1 MTIVEGTTYDI
12 FAVNGAGWLIDDRC
26 GLTDILAVKK
36 YAELFKKSHDPYAI
50 YRGEKLM
57 TYKNNYQRK
66 QAVWREKWLKKEDKR
81 LKQND
86 ERR

>member
-1 MTIVEGTTYDI
+1 MAIIEGTTYDI

-50 YRGEKLM
+50 YITEHK
-57 TYKNNYQRK
+57 TY
-66 QAVWREKWLKKEDKR
+66 LFDKETKSS
-81 LKQND
+81 
-86 ERR
+86 